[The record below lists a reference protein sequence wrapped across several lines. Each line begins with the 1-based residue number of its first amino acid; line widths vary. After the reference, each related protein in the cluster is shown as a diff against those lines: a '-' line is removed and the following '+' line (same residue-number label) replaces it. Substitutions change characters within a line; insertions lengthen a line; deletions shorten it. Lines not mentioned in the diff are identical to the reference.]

1 MSDSAFRKQLAAQL
15 AETITDSTTLPL
27 LQLLCH
33 GEPHAD
39 RRVHGLGPFASLAE
53 DSVGLMTSL
62 GSGPRSVGIWEQEP
76 GTGDFVRSRAHVD
89 LWRFCADVDR
99 IPRRGDRKRIVLLGE
114 SVARGF
120 FYDPFYSPAGVL
132 QELLSSPGTPVEV
145 VDLAQSNCDPWWL
158 SVVASSTSLLQPDA
172 IVVFAGNNWW
182 GSPLANLS
190 AERCAVDGPLLTE
203 EGGFSELLIR
213 QRRELDAMAAQTVV
227 QLSLAAADARAP
239 LILVV
244 PELNLADWTNCPA
257 GTLDLPLLS
266 DDGTRGWITAYEG
279 AAKAL
284 GAGLPAEAE
293 RLARQA
299 LAHDGG
305 TSSASLDLLARV
317 QMHQG
322 NDRDASATLRRSRD
336 STVGFLDGTRS
347 VPGIFSSV
355 ADTIRTVG
363 AEVGATIVDLPRV
376 FADRSRGAP
385 PGREMFLDYCHL
397 TSEGIR
403 VAMAATARPLV
414 AMLYNQEIELPDL
427 VEAAPSPTPEQE
439 SWAHLLAC
447 IHNAHWG
454 QALETCIHHL
464 RLAVECDPSISETGI
479 RRVYDAFR
487 RGTPPPLL
495 SAFDELVQN
504 EVAAVYLLGY
514 GVNFRTLGLVSEH
527 RLLSALLAVCPS
539 LGSASPDPD
548 FSLGHVS
555 DIDLLHPHWS
565 ELTDAN
571 RWYHRGL
578 TAAYHFESTFPF
590 VCNSSRAVSLALTC
604 RVPGA
609 CEPGIVSVEL
619 NGVEVAAVTVDHD
632 WRSVR
637 VVADADIVRE
647 GANQLTLRWPNVS
660 RADARPRIRRDFE
673 TGQKFD
679 VRTHFGHLHDLRLS
693 VA

>member
-1 MSDSAFRKQLAAQL
+1 MSDSAFRKQLAARL
-15 AETITDSTTLPL
+15 AETLTDSTTLPL

-33 GEPHAD
+33 GEPHTD
-39 RRVHGLGPFASLAE
+39 RRAHRLGPFASLAE
-53 DSVGLMTSL
+53 DSVGLLTSL

-76 GTGDFVRSRAHVD
+76 GSGDFVRSRAHVD

-99 IPRRGDRKRIVLLGE
+99 IPRKSARKRVVLLGE

-132 QELLSSPGTPVEV
+132 QELLSSPGAPVEV

-158 SVVASSTSLLQPDA
+158 SVVASSTPLLQPDA

-190 AERCAVDGPLLTE
+190 AEHCAVAGPLLTE
-203 EGGFSELLIR
+203 EGGFSELLAR
-213 QRRELDAMAAQTVV
+213 QRTELDAVAARTVV

-244 PELNLADWTNCPA
+244 PELNLADWTNCPV

-266 DDGTRGWITAYEG
+266 DEDTRGWISAYGG
-279 AAKAL
+279 AEQAL
-284 GAGLPAEAE
+284 RTGLSAEAE
-293 RLARQA
+293 RLARRA
-299 LAHDGG
+299 VAHDGG
-305 TSSASLDLLARV
+305 ASSASLDLLARA

-322 NDRDASATLRRSRD
+322 NVRDASATLRRSRA

-347 VPGIFSSV
+347 VPGIFPNV
-355 ADTIRTVG
+355 AETIRTVG
-363 AEVGATIVDLPRV
+363 AEVGATVVDLPRV
-376 FADRSRGAP
+376 FADRSPGAP
-385 PGREMFLDYCHL
+385 PGREVFLDYCHL

-414 AMLYNQEIELPDL
+414 SMLHDRTVELTDL
-427 VEAAPSPTPEQE
+427 VEAAPSPSSEQE

-454 QALETCIHHL
+454 QALETCVHHL
-464 RLAVECDPSISETGI
+464 RRALEHDPSIGETGI

-487 RGTPPPLL
+487 RGSPPPLL
-495 SAFDELVQN
+495 AAFDELVQN

-527 RLLSALLAVCPS
+527 RLLTALLAVCPS

-548 FSLGHVS
+548 FSLGHVPA
-555 DIDLLHPHWS
+555 IDLLHPHWL

-578 TAAYHFESTFPF
+578 VAAYHFESTFPF
-590 VCNSSRAVSLALTC
+590 VCDRSRAVSLALTC

-609 CEPGIVSVEL
+609 REPDIVSVEL
-619 NGVEVAAVTVDHD
+619 NGVEIAAVAVDHD

-637 VVADADIVRE
+637 FTAEAQVVRE
-647 GANQLTLRWPNVS
+647 GGNQLTLRWPNVS
-660 RADARPRIRRDFE
+660 RADARPRLRRDFE
-673 TGQKFD
+673 TGRKLD
-679 VRTHFGHLHDLRLS
+679 TRTHFGQLHDLRLS